1 MKKEVVDGSTYIII
15 LQDLRVDGSTMDL
28 TITDDELVC
37 MSTSDLRAML
47 QKHLVTTEEHRQL
60 RNRRRRLQN
69 RKYARKCALKKLTE
83 VENLV
88 TEVKE
93 ETVEL
98 QTLRRQLNRISLATR
113 RIQHQEAILAN
124 FCHQLQ
130 SSSDQKHMLSAPIS
144 SVRMLF
150 ANGQPAGIA
159 QPIRLSAPPTAT
171 SSPACRI
178 SRDDS
183 PESIS
188 TNSPHWVSVQAK
200 LNSMPMQLAAGPGM
214 PSSTSS
220 FYSAWPPTTATQ
232 LDPRL
237 PLHLVRPVGC
247 GLATY
252 GHSMPEF

>member
-1 MKKEVVDGSTYIII
+1 
-15 LQDLRVDGSTMDL
+15 MDVA
-28 TITDDELVC
+28 ITDDDLVR

-47 QKHLVTTEEHRQL
+47 EKHLVTPEEHRQL

-93 ETVEL
+93 ETIEL
-98 QTLRRQLNRISLATR
+98 QTLRRQLNRLSLATR
-113 RIQHQEAILAN
+113 QIQHQESILAD
-124 FCHQLQ
+124 FCHRLQ
-130 SSSDQKHMLSAPIS
+130 FTTDSQNSLP

-150 ANGQPAGIA
+150 SNGKPAGIA
-159 QPIRLSAPPTAT
+159 QPARFSAPPTT
-171 SSPACRI
+171 FSSPTCRM
-178 SRDDS
+178 SRETNLADS
-183 PESIS
+183 AYS
-188 TNSPHWVSVQAK
+188 NRPHWASVQAK

-220 FYSAWPPTTATQ
+220 LYSAWPPTTATQ

-252 GHSMPEF
+252 GHGMPEF

>member
-1 MKKEVVDGSTYIII
+1 PK
-15 LQDLRVDGSTMDL
+15 MDL
-28 TITDDELVC
+28 TITDDELVS
-37 MSTSDLRAML
+37 MSTSDLRSML

-98 QTLRRQLNRISLATR
+98 QTLRRQLSRISLATR

-130 SSSDQKHMLSAPIS
+130 STSDQKHVLSVPIS

-159 QPIRLSAPPTAT
+159 QPVRLSAPPVAT
-171 SSPACRI
+171 PSPACRI
-178 SRDDS
+178 QLDNS
-183 PESIS
+183 PESTS
-188 TNSPHWVSVQAK
+188 TNNQHWVSLQAK